1 MRDDRNG
8 CAGAIRPLQQEEETQ
23 MEITGER
30 NSAGPMRGQ
39 RFRMFCSRSVA
50 YGAIALGLVMGAP
63 TMHAQ
68 GYPPPPYGARAPYG
82 GGPVEQTINDL
93 QGIARANGVYSN
105 RERQRYDNALRHLS
119 EFQDRLRRR
128 RFDKDK
134 LDQAIEDVQNIVDNN
149 RLDRRAKNVLWRD
162 LGALRTMRARYDHR

>member
-1 MRDDRNG
+1 
-8 CAGAIRPLQQEEETQ
+8 

-30 NSAGPMRGQ
+30 SSARPMRGQ
-39 RFRMFCSRSVA
+39 RFRKFCSKSVA
-50 YGAIALGLVMGAP
+50 YGAIALGLVMGSP
-63 TMHAQ
+63 TIHAQ

-82 GGPVEQTINDL
+82 GGPVDRTIDDL
-93 QGIARANGVYSN
+93 QSIARSNGVYSN
-105 RERQRYDNALRHLS
+105 RERQRYDNALRHLG

>member
-8 CAGAIRPLQQEEETQ
+8 CAGAIRPLQREDETQ
-23 MEITGER
+23 MEITR
-30 NSAGPMRGQ
+30 NTAGKMRGQ
-39 RFRMFCSRSVA
+39 QFRVFCSKGLT
-50 YGAIALGLVMGAP
+50 YGAIALGLVMGTP

-68 GYPPPPYGARAPYG
+68 GYHPPPYGAGAPYG
-82 GGPVEQTINDL
+82 GGPVERTIDDL
-93 QGIARANGVYSN
+93 QGIARANGAYSN

-128 RFDKDK
+128 QFDKDK